1 MSNMEKSQKKI
12 TMSKTN
18 KRRLQKDIVDIIK
31 EPLTDNGIYYA
42 HDEENMLKGYAI
54 IFGPDDCIYRY
65 GGYCFEFKFPYD
77 YPFSPPKLKY
87 ITNDNLTRFHPN
99 LYRNGK
105 VCISILNTW
114 KGEQWTSCQSIKSV
128 LLMLVTLLHNAD
140 RGSMAHSVESRM
152 PFLDFRLVEF
162 LASVPSVYKIHNG
175 WSKYI
180 ARLAFDKKLP
190 DSINW
195 RKDKQGWPIPEDAWF
210 LGDLSSWLKNR
221 ITFLKDN
228 SRFFNSTED
237 IAYSKENKRFV
248 LRVLNLLTVL
258 ENTNAQIDDT
268 N

>member
-1 MSNMEKSQKKI
+1 M
-12 TMSKTN
+12 
-18 KRRLQKDIVDIIK
+18 
-31 EPLTDNGIYYA
+31 
-42 HDEENMLKGYAI
+42 
-54 IFGPDDCIYRY
+54 
-65 GGYCFEFKFPYD
+65 
-77 YPFSPPKLKY
+77 
-87 ITNDNLTRFHPN
+87 
-99 LYRNGK
+99 
-105 VCISILNTW
+105 
-114 KGEQWTSCQSIKSV
+114 
-128 LLMLVTLLHNAD
+128 
-140 RGSMAHSVESRM
+140 
-152 PFLDFRLVEF
+152 VEF

>member
-1 MSNMEKSQKKI
+1 MSDKEQKKT
-12 TMSKTN
+12 TMSKIN

-87 ITNDNLTRFHPN
+87 ITNDNVTRFHPN

-128 LLMLVTLLHNAD
+128 LLMLVTLLHNKSLLNEP
-140 RGSMAHSVESRM
+140 GIKETHSS
-152 PFLDFRLVEF
+152 FK
-162 LASVPSVYKIHNG
+162 AYHNIITYKNLE
-175 WSKYI
+175 I
-180 ARLAFDKKLP
+180 AILRNLK
-190 DSINW
+190 
-195 RKDKQGWPIPEDAWF
+195 KDKQHLMGKCSVFSQIYT
-210 LGDLSSWLKNR
+210 NY
-221 ITFLKDN
+221 I
-228 SRFFNSTED
+228 
-237 IAYSKENKRFV
+237 KENKDNI
-248 LRVLNLLTVL
+248 LNYIQKLKEKNKETKEITARIYNMSCVIDYTNLYIKF
-258 ENTNAQIDDT
+258 ENIFTEI
-268 N
+268 

>member
-128 LLMLVTLLHNAD
+128 LLMLVTLLHNKSLLNEP
-140 RGSMAHSVESRM
+140 GIKETHSSFKAYHDIITYKNLEIAILRNLKKEKLHLM
-152 PFLDFRLVEF
+152 GKC
-162 LASVPSVYKIHNG
+162 SVFYQIYVN
-175 WSKYI
+175 YI
-180 ARLAFDKKLP
+180 KK
-190 DSINW
+190 N
-195 RKDKQGWPIPEDAWF
+195 
-210 LGDLSSWLKNR
+210 
-221 ITFLKDN
+221 KDN
-228 SRFFNSTED
+228 ILNYIQKLKKNNKEAKEICARIYNMSCLIDYSNLYTEFEK
-237 IAYSKENKRFV
+237 IFTE
-248 LRVLNLLTVL
+248 
-258 ENTNAQIDDT
+258 I
-268 N
+268 